1 MEDDF
6 YKSMLQSSSSSDEE
20 GDDNKQDG
28 KKKTSGC
35 EIVVLVSPSD
45 NASSSCCRVS
55 VACRRNRNRR
65 SVEDLVQFSIFYYSF
80 LEEENGGYHLDSLLT
95 RLAPISHVS
104 ISTTLNLNIAEVR
117 TSLHF
122 LHFL

>member
-20 GDDNKQDG
+20 GDDKHDE
-28 KKKTSGC
+28 KKSSGC

-117 TSLHF
+117 TSTSLYF
-122 LHFL
+122 L